1 MTLSVAPLSFR
12 AAIRAVASIMRPITR
27 ETILDRRQPVLR
39 WSSVF
44 AGAAVAIS
52 LWVLLQLLSMGIGL
66 TAVNL
71 EDSGSLRSAGI
82 GTTVASLA
90 APLIALFVGGYV
102 AGRLATTFDP
112 KVGATHGLVAWAL
125 ASLAG
130 VIAIAMVIAAVAGG
144 HHMTY
149 ERLPMNESIMIDP
162 GLRANELAE
171 ATDRTG
177 KILLGAGIT
186 LLLSLATAMAGGA
199 LGARRFSRPRHR
211 TEEVPVVPPPAEPPA
226 DAPHVIVQEKL

>member
-1 MTLSVAPLSFR
+1 
-12 AAIRAVASIMRPITR
+12 MRPITR
-27 ETILDRRQPVLR
+27 ETIIDRRQPVLR
-39 WSSVF
+39 WGAVL

-52 LWVLLQLLSMGIGL
+52 LWVLLQLISMGIGL
-66 TAVNL
+66 TTVNV
-71 EDSGSLRSAGI
+71 EDAGSLHSAGI

-102 AGRLATTFDP
+102 AGRLATTFDA
-112 KVGATHGLVAWAL
+112 KVGATHGLVAWSL

-130 VIAIAMVIAAVAGG
+130 VVAVAFVVAVVAGSAM
-144 HHMTY
+144 HMTY
-149 ERLPMNESIMIDP
+149 ERMPMNDSSIMVDP
-162 GLRANELAE
+162 GLRARELAE

-186 LLLSLATAMAGGA
+186 LLLGLATAMAGGA
-199 LGARRFSRPRHR
+199 LGARRFTRPRHR

>member
-1 MTLSVAPLSFR
+1 
-12 AAIRAVASIMRPITR
+12 MRPITR
-27 ETILDRRQPVLR
+27 ETIIDRRQPMLR

-52 LWVLLQLLSMGIGL
+52 MWVLLQLISMGVGL

-71 EDSGSLRSAGI
+71 EDTGSLRSAGI

-90 APLIALFVGGYV
+90 APLIALFIGGYV
-102 AGRLATTFDP
+102 AGRLATTFDS
-112 KVGATHGLVAWAL
+112 KVGATHGLVTWAL
-125 ASLAG
+125 ASLVG
-130 VIAIAMVIAAVAGG
+130 VVAVACVVAIVAGSAM
-144 HHMTY
+144 HMTY
-149 ERLPMNESIMIDP
+149 ERMPMNDTSVMVDP
-162 GLRANELAE
+162 SLRSHELAE

-199 LGARRFSRPRHR
+199 LGARRYRRPRHR
-211 TEEVPVVPPPAEPPA
+211 TEEVPVVPPPAGPPA
-226 DAPHVIVQEKL
+226 DAPHIIMPEEKL